1 MEDAKRQA
9 VVNPIKITDE
19 LIIKYGKL
27 KDFINNMGVPKD
39 TEVTLMYLISAL
51 FPTAYKNFE
60 QENLPSRQLEE
71 SKQEIEETLDKVQM
85 AFQRLREKLL
95 EEDVLDISTDLDVL
109 ETMMFQEGL
118 ISDEFK

>member
-60 QENLPSRQLEE
+60 QGMSDQYTRGYIQG
-71 SKQEIEETLDKVQM
+71 
-85 AFQRLREKLL
+85 REDAEYERTHPKR
-95 EEDVLDISTDLDVL
+95 D
-109 ETMMFQEGL
+109 
-118 ISDEFK
+118 

>member
-1 MEDAKRQA
+1 MVR
-9 VVNPIKITDE
+9 
-19 LIIKYGKL
+19 
-27 KDFINNMGVPKD
+27 
-39 TEVTLMYLISAL
+39 
-51 FPTAYKNFE
+51 AYKNFE